1 MADNCSQDNNC
12 SQDTFVKED
21 IFKKLKIGQKA
32 TSISIKTLNVENTF
46 HLLAVDGLQ
55 VCNFNTKSKKIWW
68 INQLERRFR

>member
-1 MADNCSQDNNC
+1 MADNC

-32 TSISIKTLNVENTF
+32 TSISIKTLNVENIF

>member
-1 MADNCSQDNNC
+1 MADNC

-32 TSISIKTLNVENTF
+32 TSTSIKTLNVENTF

>member
-1 MADNCSQDNNC
+1 MADNYSQDNNC

-32 TSISIKTLNVENTF
+32 TSISIKTLNGENTF

-55 VCNFNTKSKKIWW
+55 VCNSNTNSKKIWW

>member
-1 MADNCSQDNNC
+1 MADNC